1 MSDVL
6 TTIHYFSFAH
16 LLTLSSFVQQLSY
29 RELQLQTL
37 WLTFLSFDPSSRHE
51 VIGQVV
57 LPLADLELSREN
69 VFRTDIRPSL
79 KVNLF
84 IVALL
89 NRRKILACVYAT

>member
-1 MSDVL
+1 MVQAWQVL
-6 TTIHYFSFAH
+6 QEEI
-16 LLTLSSFVQQLSY
+16 LTLSALDETVTFKRKTTVVCVLFASQLSY

-57 LPLADLELSREN
+57 VPLADLELSNEN

-79 KVNLF
+79 KV
-84 IVALL
+84 
-89 NRRKILACVYAT
+89 K